1 MLSGQI
7 LFVFLFAM
15 LTLSCVLCRIKF
27 GKLTAPQ
34 KKISFNINVSDNPI
48 HKDYLEKMEKQTKD
62 NSRLLD
68 GTGKMHFIEKLE
80 EGSCIAKEKN
90 INILV
95 AIGDDR
101 FS

>member
-1 MLSGQI
+1 MQNKVWQI
-7 LFVFLFAM
+7 NRA
-15 LTLSCVLCRIKF
+15 T
-27 GKLTAPQ
+27 